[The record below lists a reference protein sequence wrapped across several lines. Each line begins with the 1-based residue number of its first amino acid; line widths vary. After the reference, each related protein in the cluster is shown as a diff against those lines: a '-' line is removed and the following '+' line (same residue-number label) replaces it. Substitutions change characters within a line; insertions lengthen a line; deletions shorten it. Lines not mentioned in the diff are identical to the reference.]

1 MRINYHVCANSL
13 SLQLEDGEADLQKG
27 KIAHLNAAW
36 HYWAINENCCSVLIR
51 DVRSRGWGYYSFQRL
66 EGNSFSCS
74 SCSHRRERGEG
85 RGEGRRAVPEGS
97 RSQQRSLCT
106 RAASKQ
112 ASKHKTVTRPLEV
125 RIQFVYIL
133 IHLSPKK

>member
-51 DVRSRGWGYYSFQRL
+51 DVRSRGWGYYSFHRL

-74 SCSHRRERGEG
+74 SCSHRRERGGGGGEK
-85 RGEGRRAVPEGS
+85 GEGQFQKVPDLNKGAFV
-97 RSQQRSLCT
+97 RGPL
-106 RAASKQ
+106 ASKRV
-112 ASKHKTVTRPLEV
+112 STKP
-125 RIQFVYIL
+125 
-133 IHLSPKK
+133 